1 MEITGS
7 IFIGNGTVNVQ
18 GALPPVPIVATAGA
32 TTSVLAQQNTAISS
46 FSPFSS
52 VTGGSG
58 VYTYFVS
65 SGTLPTSVTLNSS
78 TGVVSGTPSAVYA
91 AADVVFSVK
100 DSLNVVA
107 LTTSTVNFTVR
118 TGISSVAGGTTTIS
132 AIQNSAISSFNA
144 FTSVSNGY
152 SPYTYFVSSGT
163 LPAGVTIDSTTG
175 VVSGTPTNT
184 YATSSVVFSV
194 KDSQNF
200 VSSTTTSVSFTVNAA
215 ISATAGAT
223 TTVSVTQNSAI
234 TSFNPFA
241 SVAGGYTPYTYYIV
255 SGTLPTGVTQDSSTG
270 TVSGT
275 ATAIQSASDVVFGVK
290 DVQNSSAATTVTVSF
305 TVIARSPYAIN
316 YLVVAGGGGG
326 GKSQLNSGGPG
337 IVGAG
342 GGGGGGVIRGCYTQ
356 SPGTVLSI
364 TIGPGGPGG
373 GAPGLGT
380 QGTPSTLTGA
390 TTAIGGG
397 YGAGWPTPGAP
408 SPGIGGPGGNGG
420 GGVAHQ
426 LNPSPP
432 FPGLAPSPGGT
443 GSQGFGGGSGA
454 GAPGGPP
461 FPAFAQGGGGGGG
474 GGAAATGGSATAGGS
489 SPAPACFPG
498 RTGLGGTGGAGYT
511 WPFTNLAY
519 GAGGGGAQVNNPLGS
534 PASPGG
540 GTGYGNGGA
549 GGGPVNASSP
559 GSAGSAGVVILAMPT
574 SDYSGTKSGGSVSN
588 PPAAPGKTVITWT
601 SPGSYTV

>member
-1 MEITGS
+1 MQITGN
-7 IFIGNGTVNVQ
+7 IFIGDGTIKIE
-18 GALPPVPIVATAGA
+18 GAVPMKATAGA
-32 TTSVLAQQNTAISS
+32 TTSVLAQQSTAISS
-46 FSPFSS
+46 FSPFSGVS
-52 VTGGSG
+52 GGSG
-58 VYTYFVS
+58 TYIYFVS
-65 SGTLPTSVTLNSS
+65 SGTLPTGVTINSS
-78 TGVVSGTPSAVYA
+78 TGVVSGTPNAVYA

-100 DSLNVVA
+100 DSLNIIA
-107 LTTSTVNFTVR
+107 FTTSTVNFTVR
-118 TGISSVAGGTTTIS
+118 TGVSSVAGATTTVS

-163 LPAGVTIDSTTG
+163 LPAGITLDSTTG

-184 YATSSVVFSV
+184 YTTASVVFSV

-255 SGTLPTGVTQDSSTG
+255 SGTLPTGVTQNPSTG

-275 ATAIQSASDVVFGVK
+275 ATAIQSASNVVFGVK

-326 GKSQLNSGGPG
+326 GKSQLNTGAPGQAGG
-337 IVGAG
+337 G

-356 SPGTVLSI
+356 TPGTLLSI

-373 GAPGLGT
+373 GAPGPGT

-397 YGAGWPTPGAP
+397 YGAGFP
-408 SPGIGGPGGNGG
+408 SPGINSPGAGGPGGNGG
-420 GGVAHQ
+420 GGVNRLIA
-426 LNPSPP
+426 PA
-432 FPGLAPSPGGT
+432 PGLAPGPGGP
-443 GSQGFGGGSGA
+443 GSQGFGGGTGA

-461 FPAFAQGGGGGGG
+461 FPAEIKGGGGGGG
-474 GGAAATGGSATAGGS
+474 GGAGGAGGNGVIGPGTNPS
-489 SPAPACFPG
+489 FPG
-498 RTGLGGTGGAGYT
+498 RTGDGGVGGSGYT

-519 GAGGGGAQVNNPLGS
+519 GAGGGGGQVNNPLAGS
-534 PASPGG
+534 ANPGG
-540 GTGYGNGGA
+540 GTGYGNGGG

-559 GSAGSAGVVILAMPT
+559 GSAGSSGVIILAMPT
-574 SDYSGTKSGGSVSN
+574 PDYSGTKSGGTISN

-601 SPGSYTV
+601 SPGSYTT